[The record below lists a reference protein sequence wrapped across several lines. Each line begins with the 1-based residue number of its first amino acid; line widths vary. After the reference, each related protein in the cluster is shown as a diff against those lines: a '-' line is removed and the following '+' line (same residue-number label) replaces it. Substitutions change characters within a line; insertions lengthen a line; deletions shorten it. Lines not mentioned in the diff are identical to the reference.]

1 LICRIGTIRNA
12 PAILRGFFVMTDK
25 DNEFMAYA
33 LSLAEKGMLWTSP
46 NPMVGAVITS
56 YNGIIGEGFHEK
68 YGNDHAEVNA
78 LKGLGNDLEGASLYV
93 TLEPCSIHGKT
104 PPCTDAILASG
115 IKRVVIAMKDPN
127 PQVNGGGIRILEKAS
142 IEVEVGLLHE
152 KAARLNEKYIKYAS
166 TSVPWVTLKAAQTLD
181 GRIADI
187 NGDSK
192 WITGE
197 SSRKKVHSLRAM
209 HDAVLVGAGTVI
221 KDDPELNVRH
231 VEGENPRIVV
241 IDEDL
246 STDLNSKIYQVKNDR
261 PTILFTS
268 TKNSR
273 EKVGI
278 LGDNGVKVV
287 TYEKSDGL
295 DINWM
300 LRKLGSFGISSL
312 LVEGGSKIFSSF
324 LSSDS
329 VDRYIFFVNPSL
341 MGNGLDIFN
350 SEGFR
355 VTERLLLKEQSIE
368 IIGEDFM
375 IQGIPLRGK

>member
-1 LICRIGTIRNA
+1 M
-12 PAILRGFFVMTDK
+12 PGFFVMKNK
-25 DNEFMAYA
+25 DNEYMGYA
-33 LSLAEKGMLWTSP
+33 LSLAEKGKLWTSP

-56 YNGIIGEGFHEK
+56 NNEIIGEGFHEK
-68 YGNDHAEVNA
+68 YGFEHAEINA
-78 LKGLGNDLEGASLYV
+78 LKGLGNDLEGASLYI

-115 IKRVVIAMKDPN
+115 IKRVVIAIKDPN
-127 PQVNGGGIRILEKAS
+127 PQVNGEGIRILEEAS
-142 IEVEVGLLHE
+142 IKVEVGLMRE
-152 KAARLNEKYIKYAS
+152 KASRLNEKYLKYAS
-166 TSVPWVTLKAAQTLD
+166 TSIPWVTLKAAQTLD

-197 SSRKKVHSLRAM
+197 SARKKVHSLRAM

-231 VEGENPRIVV
+231 VEGKNPLIVV

-246 STDLNSKIYQVKNDR
+246 ATDPNSKIYQEKTDK

-273 EKVGI
+273 EKMDI
-278 LGDNGVKVV
+278 LTDNAVKVM

-295 DINWM
+295 NIDWM
-300 LRKLGSFGISSL
+300 LRKLGSLGISSL

-341 MGNGLDIFN
+341 MGNGLDTFK